1 VLLFDIRALARM
13 MEELQVSLP
22 AFTDNGKSRLRIVK
36 RPDVSAF
43 GLDRLLM
50 DVVCREENE
59 PYRQLMILARLVE
72 LAVGVDKLMANHP
85 RALPEPDKHNRLVA
99 DVVAYI
105 DSHLSESLRL
115 EALAEHFY
123 VSTSTLCHKF
133 SAEMHISPAR
143 YITLKRMYH
152 AARLL
157 REGYSATEAARMA
170 GYENYVSFFYNYKKL
185 MGVSPTGEPER
196 ERQ

>member
-1 VLLFDIRALARM
+1 
-13 MEELQVSLP
+13 
-22 AFTDNGKSRLRIVK
+22 
-36 RPDVSAF
+36 
-43 GLDRLLM
+43 
-50 DVVCREENE
+50 
-59 PYRQLMILARLVE
+59 
-72 LAVGVDKLMANHP
+72 
-85 RALPEPDKHNRLVA
+85 
-99 DVVAYI
+99 
-105 DSHLSESLRL
+105 
-115 EALAEHFY
+115 
-123 VSTSTLCHKF
+123 
-133 SAEMHISPAR
+133 MHISPAR